1 MPTLLR
7 WRDYRF
13 FFYSREH
20 GEPPHVHIE
29 NGSGQ
34 AKIWLHD
41 ASIARSK
48 GLAEHELRVL
58 QAKVAEHQ
66 KNFVEA

>member
-1 MPTLLR
+1 M
-7 WRDYRF
+7 
-13 FFYSREH
+13 
-20 GEPPHVHIE
+20 HIE

-48 GLAEHELRVL
+48 GLAEHELRAL

-66 KNFVEA
+66 KNFVEAWHDHIGY